1 MIIKNHASEI
11 EKALHLDADSVIHE
25 GNFIFSGKLNGNA
38 VEITT
43 KPVDEEQANIAIT
56 FVRFMD

>member
-1 MIIKNHASEI
+1 MIIKNHANEI

-25 GNFIFSGKLNGNA
+25 GNFIFSGKLDGNA

-43 KPVDEEQANIAIT
+43 KPIDEEQTKIKIA
-56 FVRFMD
+56 FVRFLD

>member
-1 MIIKNHASEI
+1 MIIKNQASEI
-11 EKALHLDADSVIHE
+11 EKALHLDADSVIHK
-25 GNFIFSGKLNGNA
+25 GNFIFSGTLGGNA

-43 KPVDEEQANIAIT
+43 KPADEEQTEIKVT